1 MLNVAVGLHNFEVA
15 MQHEEADDALL
26 PLGPAPHRWLRRHV
40 RQMSDGELTLLT
52 RVISTRPTAKNSNMI
67 VSNDDR
73 LVLQLI
79 CAHETL
85 YY

>member
-40 RQMSDGELTLLT
+40 RQMSDGELTLLSP
-52 RVISTRPTAKNSNMI
+52 VISTSPTTKYSNMRVTMI
-67 VSNDDR
+67 D
-73 LVLQLI
+73 
-79 CAHETL
+79 
-85 YY
+85 